1 MLTDGEIKV
10 EAGNILIRF
19 MDRNKTLAFCFRGI
33 INNILKIVN
42 VILSF
47 NNSKVNFVCSFI
59 YKVNPHEHPS

>member
-1 MLTDGEIKV
+1 MLIDGEIKV

-33 INNILKIVN
+33 ISNNLKIVN
-42 VILSF
+42 MILSF

-59 YKVNPHEHPS
+59 CKVNPS

>member
-1 MLTDGEIKV
+1 MLTDGEIRV

-33 INNILKIVN
+33 ISNNLKIVN
-42 VILSF
+42 MILSF

-59 YKVNPHEHPS
+59 CKVNPS

>member
-1 MLTDGEIKV
+1 MLTDAEIKV

-33 INNILKIVN
+33 ISNNLKIVN

-47 NNSKVNFVCSFI
+47 NTTK
-59 YKVNPHEHPS
+59 